1 MKAFHNNPLTK
12 EEYTNRLKDHY
23 AADEI
28 IQGTYWE
35 NGKGCAVGCTVH
47 SGKHLAFE
55 TELGIPQVLAKLEDS
70 IFEGLPNKLAKE
82 FPLQFLSAITVGADL
97 SKVWNYFAIWLLT
110 DAKYG
115 ILQHVNN
122 KEVVQDVADAYL
134 KDFTTPVT
142 VERWKE
148 LRDSAAAYY
157 GAYYAAAAAADY
169 AANYATSAGAYYATS
184 AIVDYAAAAD
194 YAANS
199 YSAFAA
205 TAKKQAWYVAASN
218 KLIELLTETL

>member
-1 MKAFHNNPLTK
+1 MKAFHNDPLTK

-35 NGKGCAVGCTVH
+35 KGKGCAVGCTVH
-47 SGKHLAFE
+47 SSNHLAFE
-55 TELGIPQVLAKLEDS
+55 TELGIPQVLARLEDS

-97 SKVWNYFAIWLLT
+97 LKVWNYFAIWMLT

-115 ILQHVNN
+115 VLQHVNN
-122 KEVVQDVADAYL
+122 KKVIQDIADAYL
-134 KDFTTPVT
+134 EDITTPVT

-148 LRDSAAAYY
+148 LRKVAAATADAASTS
-157 GAYYAAAAAADY
+157 AYYAASVADSV
-169 AANYATSAGAYYATS
+169 ADSTATAYYAAT
-184 AIVDYAAAAD
+184 A
-194 YAANS
+194 
-199 YSAFAA
+199 YSAA
-205 TAKKQAWYVAASN
+205 TAKKQAWYVAASK